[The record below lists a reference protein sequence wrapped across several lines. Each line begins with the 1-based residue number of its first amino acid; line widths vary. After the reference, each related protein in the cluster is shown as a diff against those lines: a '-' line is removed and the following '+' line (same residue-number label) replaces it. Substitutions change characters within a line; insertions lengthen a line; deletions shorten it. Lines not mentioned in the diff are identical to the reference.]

1 VLGHPKDSEWVA
13 VVVGDVAM
21 DVMMSIRRRHVLGD
35 PEDSEWVAVVV
46 GDVAMDVMMSQ

>member
-1 VLGHPKDSEWVA
+1 
-13 VVVGDVAM
+13 M